1 MAEGARFEL
10 ADGLLHLRF
19 SRPNQTICLQFLKHT
34 EGRENSQ
41 QERVL
46 SGLEGLHLVAWGVR
60 GGRGNGD
67 TYGYTFI
74 SSTYPGEDPPGS
86 LLQAA

>member
-1 MAEGARFEL
+1 
-10 ADGLLHLRF
+10 
-19 SRPNQTICLQFLKHT
+19 
-34 EGRENSQ
+34 
-41 QERVL
+41 
-46 SGLEGLHLVAWGVR
+46 LEGLHLVAWGVR